1 LKQLQKQN
9 LFSNTYFF
17 SLKTDLMYKKI
28 FTNLFLL
35 SLATMSYS
43 QVLLTEGFES
53 SSLPVDWQNQSNA
66 TDGGWRFGTS
76 QSLSSQN
83 FGIESNGT
91 SIAATNDDGCNC
103 NKADEY
109 LISKPIDLSDVDAA
123 ILIFDLFYTD
133 QSYEGVQE
141 DATAEI
147 SLDGINWTV
156 LDDLHGHADWD
167 EHIINI
173 SDYVGNATVYIGIRY
188 NDNGGW
194 LYGMAVDNIS
204 IEIPNRLDASLVA
217 LDSKEFGEIGKEFK
231 ISGTILNN
239 GSESIT
245 SLEIQYTVD
254 GQTPVIETLD
264 GLSIDGFAFI
274 SFEFSQSWNPTMEGG
289 VNISVE
295 ILKVNDALDEIADN
309 NFASFSTVIYGEVNV
324 PNKIVQII
332 LSEPNITTIA
342 TGNNGLERPTDL
354 DFFPVL
360 GKDELWVI
368 NQRTENE
375 GGSTVTISDATAE
388 TPSDIQMKV
397 DGNSWHFMSLPTG
410 IAFSSEN
417 FNFANSTGVQDAN
430 HSGGTFT
437 GPALWSSDP
446 DIYAQPSGGNGS
458 HLDMLHG
465 SPFCM
470 GIAHEVDNVFWVYDD
485 WNSDIVRYDFA
496 EDHGPGNDD
505 HADGRIR
512 RYSNIG
518 IQKDG
523 DIPNHM
529 ILDKTSG
536 WMYFVDNG
544 NSRVMRLDINSG
556 TIGAT
561 LSEINEPLAEH
572 VRMDGF
578 TAETIIDT
586 GLDRPCGIEL
596 FKNYLLVG
604 NYGTGDINVYDI
616 SLNFDFIGV
625 IETGESGLTGIKL
638 GPDGNIYAVNRINNS
653 LVSITEGDPSSTVEY
668 GNDTNISIYPNPTK
682 DFLAIKINSEVIH
695 KEASVKI
702 FNTQGQQVYGKTSNS
717 EAQIDVSQLIN
728 GIYFLEVNDSEIV
741 YKNKFSII
749 K

>member
-1 LKQLQKQN
+1 
-9 LFSNTYFF
+9 
-17 SLKTDLMYKKI
+17 MYKKI

-561 LSEINEPLAEH
+561 LPEINEPLAEH

-695 KEASVKI
+695 KDASVKI

>member
-561 LSEINEPLAEH
+561 LPEINEPLAEH

-695 KEASVKI
+695 KDASVKI

>member
-1 LKQLQKQN
+1 MKQLQKQN

-561 LSEINEPLAEH
+561 LPEINEPLAEH

-695 KEASVKI
+695 KDASVKI

>member
-561 LSEINEPLAEH
+561 LPEINEPLAEH

-604 NYGTGDINVYDI
+604 NYGNGDINVYDI

-695 KEASVKI
+695 KDASVKI

>member
-295 ILKVNDALDEIADN
+295 ILKVNDALD
-309 NFASFSTVIYGEVNV
+309 
-324 PNKIVQII
+324 
-332 LSEPNITTIA
+332 
-342 TGNNGLERPTDL
+342 
-354 DFFPVL
+354 
-360 GKDELWVI
+360 
-368 NQRTENE
+368 
-375 GGSTVTISDATAE
+375 
-388 TPSDIQMKV
+388 
-397 DGNSWHFMSLPTG
+397 
-410 IAFSSEN
+410 
-417 FNFANSTGVQDAN
+417 
-430 HSGGTFT
+430 
-437 GPALWSSDP
+437 
-446 DIYAQPSGGNGS
+446 
-458 HLDMLHG
+458 
-465 SPFCM
+465 
-470 GIAHEVDNVFWVYDD
+470 
-485 WNSDIVRYDFA
+485 
-496 EDHGPGNDD
+496 
-505 HADGRIR
+505 
-512 RYSNIG
+512 
-518 IQKDG
+518 
-523 DIPNHM
+523 
-529 ILDKTSG
+529 
-536 WMYFVDNG
+536 
-544 NSRVMRLDINSG
+544 
-556 TIGAT
+556 
-561 LSEINEPLAEH
+561 
-572 VRMDGF
+572 
-578 TAETIIDT
+578 
-586 GLDRPCGIEL
+586 
-596 FKNYLLVG
+596 
-604 NYGTGDINVYDI
+604 
-616 SLNFDFIGV
+616 
-625 IETGESGLTGIKL
+625 
-638 GPDGNIYAVNRINNS
+638 
-653 LVSITEGDPSSTVEY
+653 
-668 GNDTNISIYPNPTK
+668 
-682 DFLAIKINSEVIH
+682 
-695 KEASVKI
+695 
-702 FNTQGQQVYGKTSNS
+702 
-717 EAQIDVSQLIN
+717 
-728 GIYFLEVNDSEIV
+728 
-741 YKNKFSII
+741 
-749 K
+749 